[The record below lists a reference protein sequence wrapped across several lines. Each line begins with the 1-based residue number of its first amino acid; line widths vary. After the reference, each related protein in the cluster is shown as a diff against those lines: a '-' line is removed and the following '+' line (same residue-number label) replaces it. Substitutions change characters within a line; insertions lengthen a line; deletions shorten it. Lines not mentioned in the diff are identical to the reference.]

1 MLVNLCKTFPGQC
14 MSRCDLATSL
24 RMNPTQRG
32 EHSQK
37 KKKKEKKNHRKAEQS
52 SVKLVLHK
60 YFTVPYQK
68 LLPFQAL
75 KYSDTKIN
83 STTYLAFLRQ
93 PEPPF
98 LYLKVLKVFLFALA
112 ELGKTRGQL
121 L

>member
-1 MLVNLCKTFPGQC
+1 MLLERQSIVTT
-14 MSRCDLATSL
+14 TSTCFE
-24 RMNPTQRG
+24 N
-32 EHSQK
+32 E
-37 KKKKEKKNHRKAEQS
+37 
-52 SVKLVLHK
+52 HK

-83 STTYLAFLRQ
+83 STPYLAFLRQ
-93 PEPPF
+93 PGPPF